1 MTQKPTYYDKRSEFW
16 RRHFEQA
23 VEYMEFLDEEDRSH
37 AERWRETMSRLPDLT
52 PEQVERLKGYGRE
65 LNVLFYG
72 GIWCGDCVRQ
82 GPMLKKIAD
91 AVGPQVHLR
100 FIDSAASEE
109 LQDELRI
116 LGALRVPVVVI
127 LSEDFWEVGR
137 FGDRLLHVYR
147 AKAAREIGRGP
158 NAGVLSTKA
167 LAEEMSDWVD
177 VFERTQIMLRLSPPL
192 RRRHGD

>member
-16 RRHFEQA
+16 RRHFDQA
-23 VEYMEFLDEEDRSH
+23 AEYVEFLEKEDQHH

-52 PEQVERLKGYGRE
+52 PEQAERLKGYDRE
-65 LNVLFYG
+65 MNVLVYG

-91 AVGPQVHLR
+91 AIGQEVRLR
-100 FIDSAASEE
+100 FIDRAASEE

-116 LGALRVPVVVI
+116 LGALRVPVVVF

-137 FGDRLLHVYR
+137 FGDRLLNVYR

-167 LAEEMSDWVD
+167 LAEEMSEWVD

-192 RRRHGD
+192 RHRHGD

>member
-1 MTQKPTYYDKRSEFW
+1 MTQKPTYYDKRSGFW
-16 RRHFEQA
+16 RRHFDQA
-23 VEYMEFLDEEDRSH
+23 AEYDEFLEKEDQSH

-52 PEQVERLKGYGRE
+52 PEQVERLKGYSRE
-65 LNVLFYG
+65 LNVLVYG

-91 AVGPQVHLR
+91 AIGPQMSLR
-100 FIDSAASEE
+100 FIDRAASYE

-116 LGALRVPVVVI
+116 LGALRVPVIVV

-137 FGDRLLHVYR
+137 FGDRLLNVYR

-158 NAGVLSTKA
+158 GAGVLSPRS
-167 LAEEMSDWVD
+167 LAAEMSEWVEI
-177 VFERTQIMLRLSPPL
+177 FERMQIMLRLSPPL

>member
-23 VEYMEFLDEEDRSH
+23 VEYMEFLDKEDQQH
-37 AERWRETMSRLPDLT
+37 ADRWRETMSRLPDLT

-91 AVGPQVHLR
+91 AIGPQVGLR
-100 FIDSAASEE
+100 FIDRAASEE

-116 LGALRVPVVVI
+116 LGALRVPVVVF

-137 FGDRLLHVYR
+137 FGDRLLNVYR

-158 NAGVLSTKA
+158 NAGVLSPMA
-167 LAEEMSDWVD
+167 LTAEMSEWVD
-177 VFERTQIMLRLSPPL
+177 VFERIQLMLRLSPPL
-192 RRRHGD
+192 RQRHGD